1 MCLPACR
8 SYISLDF
15 SLVWLCAVREQEC
28 VCAPLQDFSDLVAA
42 KAAQQKRKAAEKK
55 EGKAKKQKEQFK
67 F

>member
-1 MCLPACR
+1 MLRGSSDHKPRQIQGHRYVLCGFER
-8 SYISLDF
+8 SGNG
-15 SLVWLCAVREQEC
+15 RM
-28 VCAPLQDFSDLVAA
+28 QDFSDLVAA

>member
-1 MCLPACR
+1 MQLAE
-8 SYISLDF
+8 S
-15 SLVWLCAVREQEC
+15 VHAN
-28 VCAPLQDFSDLVAA
+28 LQDFSDLVAA